1 MEVVNVVGMIT
12 YEQELDLHALAD
24 TFSNRDEIASVKFDP
39 ANNHWLEAR
48 FEPDE
53 AYVGIYRSGRCT
65 VAGADSVEHFRDVEN
80 RVTAV
85 MRDLLHFEYEPETDI
100 KNIVATAEIGL
111 PVSLDVLAVHL
122 GMENVEYEPE
132 QFPAL
137 MYRGLDHTILLFSSG
152 KMVCT
157 GLSNIEL
164 IPDKINEIELKIEKI
179 EQS

>member
-1 MEVVNVVGMIT
+1 MEIVNVVGMIT

-24 TFSNRDEIASVKFDP
+24 TFSDRDEVASVTFDP

-53 AYVGIYRSGRCT
+53 SYVGFYRSGRCT
-65 VAGADSVEHFRDVEN
+65 VAGANSVEHFREVEN
-80 RVTAV
+80 RVTAL
-85 MRDLLHFEYEPETDI
+85 MRDLLHFEYEPETDV
-100 KNIVATAEIGL
+100 KNIVATAETEF
-111 PVSLDVLAVHL
+111 PVSLEVLAVHL

-137 MYRGLDHTILLFSSG
+137 VYRGSDHTILLFSSG

-157 GLSNIEL
+157 GLSNVESISDAISEMKSRIET
-164 IPDKINEIELKIEKI
+164 I